1 MGHNPRVPQC
11 PSLCP
16 VRTIPERPVSGLEPP
31 HPVLPPSV
39 SPHPRVSC
47 EPCRPPARPGHGA
60 CDQPAADRGSRA
72 RVSPSPGSPQL
83 SGKLYATPA
92 QVLPH
97 AHTRCTCH
105 THAHTHTRL
114 TYSATHL
121 GHRLMYAHTPHA
133 DPSGSPTA
141 PDTPTTWHCVKGD
154 LHTTSTVGT
163 EPPAGHRDR
172 QQATGQA
179 GPWAGWSLG
188 VLGSRRNSCKRPR
201 PLTSCLKAP

>member
-1 MGHNPRVPQC
+1 M
-11 PSLCP
+11 
-16 VRTIPERPVSGLEPP
+16 
-31 HPVLPPSV
+31 
-39 SPHPRVSC
+39 
-47 EPCRPPARPGHGA
+47 
-60 CDQPAADRGSRA
+60 
-72 RVSPSPGSPQL
+72 
-83 SGKLYATPA
+83 
-92 QVLPH
+92 
-97 AHTRCTCH
+97 HTR
-105 THAHTHTRL
+105 TRL
-114 TYSATHL
+114 TYSATHI

-201 PLTSCLKAP
+201 PLTSCLKAPRRVSDQGLCCELSYMWSLLKIGGRGGGEGRARRLPGAPERTGVGSSGPSSHVTLGELPEAPFLHL